1 MRRHAAEAFAMTAL
15 AFKSSA
21 PLTFGVELE
30 LMLVNTHDFNLA
42 PDADDLLRRIER
54 DAPEGELKPEI
65 TQSMVEI
72 NTSVHERYP
81 ELLAELRATRDVL
94 AGHARKMN
102 VAIAGGGT
110 HPFQKWSDRK
120 IYPTERFL
128 SVSEKYG
135 FLAKQ
140 FTVFGQHVHI
150 GCASADDA
158 IYLTHALARYV
169 PHFIALAASSP
180 FYQGVDTAFDS
191 SRLSIVNAFPLSGT
205 MPLVRSWSAFDEY
218 YQRML
223 GLGIVASMKDFYWDI
238 RPKPEYGT
246 VEVRVCDT
254 PLTVDRAA
262 QIAAFV
268 QALARWLWE
277 ERAVEITPDLYL
289 AHSYNRFQACRHG
302 FAGTL
307 VDAAT
312 GRARPL
318 AQDLRETLETLAPHA
333 QMLGSREAFAAL
345 AETLE
350 QGNDAAWLRR
360 TFAETGTLTDVVRRQ
375 AARWAAGA

>member
-1 MRRHAAEAFAMTAL
+1 MMTPHARCGMPEL
-15 AFKSSA
+15 AFKSSSA
-21 PLTFGVELE
+21 LTFGVELE
-30 LMLVNTHDFNLA
+30 LMLVNTRDFNLA

-54 DAPEGELKPEI
+54 DAPQGELKPEL

-72 NTSVHERYP
+72 NTSVHQRYGA
-81 ELLAELRATRDVL
+81 LLAELRSTRDVL

-102 VAIAGGGT
+102 VALAGGGT
-110 HPFQKWSDRK
+110 HPFQKWSERK
-120 IYPTERFL
+120 IYPNERFL

-158 IYLTHALARYV
+158 IYLTHALIRYV
-169 PHFIALAASSP
+169 PHLIALAASSP
-180 FYQGVDTAFDS
+180 YYQGVDTAFDS
-191 SRLSIVNAFPLSGT
+191 SRLSVVNAFPLSGT
-205 MPLVRSWSAFDEY
+205 MPLVRSWVEFNRY
-218 YQRML
+218 YDRMVD
-223 GLGIVASMKDFYWDI
+223 LGIVKSMKDFYWDI

-246 VEVRVCDT
+246 VEIRVCDT

-262 QIAAFV
+262 QVAAFA

-277 ERAVEITPDLYL
+277 ERPIEVDTDIYL

-302 FAGTL
+302 FSGTL
-307 VDAAT
+307 IDAAT

-318 AQDLRETLETLAPHA
+318 ADDLRDTLEALAPHA
-333 QMLGSREAFAAL
+333 QMLDSQAAL
-345 AETLE
+345 AALSELIE
-350 QGNDAAWLRR
+350 RGNHAAWLRR
-360 TFAETGTLTDVVRRQ
+360 AFAETGTLTDVVRRQ
-375 AARWAAGA
+375 SDLWVAAD

>member
-1 MRRHAAEAFAMTAL
+1 MPRGAPARLMAL

-21 PLTFGVELE
+21 PLTLGVELE
-30 LMLVNTHDFNLA
+30 LMLVNTRDFNLA

-54 DAPEGELKPEI
+54 DAPQGELKPEL

-72 NTSVHERYP
+72 NTSVHERYDR
-81 ELLAELRATRDVL
+81 LLAELRATRDVL

-102 VAIAGGGT
+102 VALAGGGT

-120 IYPTERFL
+120 IYPNERFR

-169 PHFIALAASSP
+169 PHLIALAASSP

-205 MPLVRSWSAFDEY
+205 MPPVRSWSEFNRY
-218 YQRML
+218 YDRMHK
-223 GLGIVASMKDFYWDI
+223 LGIVRSMKDFYWDI

-246 VEVRVCDT
+246 VEIRVCDT
-254 PLTVDRAA
+254 PLSVDRAA
-262 QIAAFV
+262 QIAAFA
-268 QALARWLWE
+268 QALARWLFE
-277 ERAVEITPDLYL
+277 ERPEDVVADIYL
-289 AHSYNRFQACRHG
+289 AHSHNRFQACRHG
-302 FAGTL
+302 FGGTL
-307 VDAAT
+307 IDATT
-312 GRARPL
+312 GRTRTIGE
-318 AQDLRETLETLAPHA
+318 DLRETLATLAPHA
-333 QMLGSREAFAAL
+333 QMLESQAAFTAL
-345 AETLE
+345 AETID
-350 QGNDAAWLRR
+350 QGNHAAWLREA
-360 TFAETGTLTDVVRRQ
+360 FAETGTLQDVVRRQ
-375 AARWAAGA
+375 SDLWAAAD

>member
-1 MRRHAAEAFAMTAL
+1 MPATDL
-15 AFKSSA
+15 AFMSSA

-30 LMLVNTHDFNLA
+30 LMLVNTRDFNLA

-54 DAPEGELKPEI
+54 DAPGGELKPEI

-72 NTSVHERYP
+72 NTSVHEHYAS
-81 ELLAELRATRDVL
+81 LVAELRATRDVL

-150 GCASADDA
+150 GCASGDDA
-158 IYLTHALARYV
+158 IYLNHALIRYV

-191 SRLSIVNAFPLSGT
+191 SRLSVVNAFPLSGT
-205 MPLVRSWSAFDEY
+205 MPLAQSWAEFNVYYERMRS
-218 YQRML
+218 
-223 GLGIVASMKDFYWDI
+223 LGIVGSMKDFYWDV

-246 VEVRVCDT
+246 VEIRVCDT
-254 PLTVDRAA
+254 PLRVERAA
-262 QIAAFV
+262 QIAAFA
-268 QALARWLWE
+268 QALARWLWQ
-277 ERAVEITPDLYL
+277 ERPLAVTPDLYL
-289 AHSYNRFQACRHG
+289 THSHNRFQACRHG
-302 FAGTL
+302 FGGTL
-307 VDAAT
+307 IDATT
-312 GRARPL
+312 GRSRAL
-318 AQDLRETLETLAPHA
+318 AEDLRETLDMLAPHA
-333 QMLGSREAFAAL
+333 RALGSQEAFAAL
-345 AETLE
+345 AAAIDE
-350 QGNDAAWLRR
+350 GNDAAWLRR
-360 TFAETGTLTDVVRRQ
+360 AFAETGTLTDVVRRQ
-375 AARWAAGA
+375 AAHWAGSAQP

>member
-1 MRRHAAEAFAMTAL
+1 MLEFKTSAA
-15 AFKSSA
+15 
-21 PLTFGVELE
+21 LTFGVELE
-30 LMLVNTHDFNLA
+30 LMLVNTRDWNLA
-42 PDADDLLRRIER
+42 PDADDLLRRTA
-54 DAPEGELKPEI
+54 DAEHGGELKPEL

-72 NTSVHERYP
+72 NSSVHTRYG
-81 ELLAELRATRDVL
+81 ELLAELRTTRDVL
-94 AGHARKMN
+94 ARHARKMN

-110 HPFQKWSDRK
+110 HPFQKWSERR

-140 FTVFGQHVHI
+140 FTVFGQHIHI
-150 GCASADDA
+150 GCASPDDA
-158 IYLTHALARYV
+158 VYLNLALIRYV
-169 PHFIALAASSP
+169 PHLIALAASSP

-205 MPLVRSWSAFDEY
+205 MPFVSSWSEFNAYFD
-218 YQRML
+218 RMHA
-223 GLGIVASMKDFYWDI
+223 LGIVKSMKDFYWDI

-246 VEVRVCDT
+246 VEIRVCDT

-262 QIAAFV
+262 QIAAFA

-277 ERAVEITPDLYL
+277 ERSIEVTPDTYL

-302 FAGTL
+302 FAGAL

-312 GRARPL
+312 GRTRTIGD
-318 AQDLRETLETLAPHA
+318 DLRETLATLAPHA
-333 QMLGSREAFAAL
+333 QMLESQPAFAAL
-345 AETLE
+345 AETIDE
-350 QGNDAAWLRR
+350 GNHAAWLRS
-360 TFAETGTLTDVVRRQ
+360 TFAETGTLQDVVRRQ
-375 AARWAAGA
+375 SELWAAAD

>member
-1 MRRHAAEAFAMTAL
+1 LAL
-15 AFKSSA
+15 PGA
-21 PLTFGVELE
+21 
-30 LMLVNTHDFNLA
+30 
-42 PDADDLLRRIER
+42 
-54 DAPEGELKPEI
+54 
-65 TQSMVEI
+65 
-72 NTSVHERYP
+72 
-81 ELLAELRATRDVL
+81 
-94 AGHARKMN
+94 
-102 VAIAGGGT
+102 GT

-120 IYPTERFL
+120 IYPNERFL

-158 IYLTHALARYV
+158 IYLTHALIRYV

-205 MPLVRSWSAFDEY
+205 MPLVRSWAEFNRY
-218 YQRML
+218 YHRML
-223 GLGIVASMKDFYWDI
+223 GLGIVKSMKDFYWDI

-246 VEVRVCDT
+246 VEIRVCDT

-262 QIAAFV
+262 QIAAFA

-277 ERAVEITPDLYL
+277 ERSIEITPDIYL

-302 FAGTL
+302 FAGML
-307 VDAAT
+307 VDAST
-312 GRARPL
+312 GRTRSL
-318 AQDLRETLETLAPHA
+318 SDDLSETLETLAPHA
-333 QMLGSREAFAAL
+333 AMLDSQPAFAAL
-345 AETLE
+345 AGMAER
-350 QGNDAAWLRR
+350 GNHAAWLRR
-360 TFAETGTLTDVVRRQ
+360 AYAETGTLPDVVRRQ
-375 AARWAAGA
+375 SELWAAAD

>member
-1 MRRHAAEAFAMTAL
+1 MPTLDFT
-15 AFKSSA
+15 SSDA
-21 PLTFGVELE
+21 LTFGVELE
-30 LMLVNTHDFNLA
+30 LQLVNTRDFNLA
-42 PDADDLLRRIER
+42 PDADDLLRRATRE
-54 DAPEGELKPEI
+54 APQGELKPEI

-72 NTSVHERYP
+72 NTSVHRRYP
-81 ELLAELRATRDVL
+81 ELLAELLATRDVL
-94 AGHARKMN
+94 AKHARKMN

-110 HPFQKWSDRK
+110 HPFQKWSERK

-158 IYLTHALARYV
+158 IYLNLALIRYV

-191 SRLSIVNAFPLSGT
+191 SRLSVVNAFPLSGT
-205 MPLVRSWSAFDEY
+205 MPFVKNWAEFNRYYDRMFD
-218 YQRML
+218 
-223 GLGIVASMKDFYWDI
+223 LGIVASMKDFYWDI

-246 VEVRVCDT
+246 VEVRVFDT

-268 QALARWLWE
+268 QALASWLWE
-277 ERAVEITPDLYL
+277 ARPEISPDIYL
-289 AHSYNRFQACRHG
+289 THSFNRFQACRHG

-307 VDAAT
+307 IDVTT
-312 GRARPL
+312 GASRPL
-318 AQDLRETLETLAPHA
+318 ADDLRETLDRLAPYA
-333 QMLGSREAFAAL
+333 ASLGSQDAL
-345 AETLE
+345 SALHTTLS
-350 QGNDAAWLRR
+350 QGNDATWLRAQ
-360 TFAETGTLTDVVRRQ
+360 FADTGTLTDVVRRQ
-375 AARWAAGA
+375 AAQWAG

>member
-1 MRRHAAEAFAMTAL
+1 MPEL
-15 AFKSSA
+15 AFTSSA

-30 LMLVNTHDFNLA
+30 LMLVNTRDFNLA
-42 PDADDLLRRIER
+42 PDADDLLRRATRE
-54 DAPEGELKPEI
+54 APGGELKPEI

-81 ELLAELRATRDVL
+81 ELLAELEGTRDVL
-94 AGHARKMN
+94 TGHARKMN

-140 FTVFGQHVHI
+140 FTVFGQHVHV

-158 IYLTHALARYV
+158 IYLSHALIRYV

-191 SRLSIVNAFPLSGT
+191 SRLSVVNAFPLSGT
-205 MPLVRSWSAFDEY
+205 MPLVRSWAEFNRY
-218 YQRML
+218 YDRMYD
-223 GLGIVASMKDFYWDI
+223 LGIVASMKDFYWDV

-254 PLTVDRAA
+254 PLTVARAA

-268 QALARWLWE
+268 QALARWLWD
-277 ERAVEITPDLYL
+277 ERAVDVTADLYL
-289 AHSYNRFQACRHG
+289 THSHNRFQACRHG

-307 VDAAT
+307 VDAAS

-318 AQDLRETLETLAPHA
+318 ADDLRETLERLAPHA
-333 QMLGSREAFAAL
+333 QTLGSQDAFTAL
-345 AETLE
+345 AACIE
-350 QGNDAAWLRR
+350 QGNDAAWLRQA
-360 TFAETGTLTDVVRRQ
+360 FAETQTLTDVVRRQ
-375 AARWAAGA
+375 SALWSGT

>member
-1 MRRHAAEAFAMTAL
+1 MTAL
-15 AFKSSA
+15 AFTSSA

-42 PDADDLLRRIER
+42 PDADDLLRRIAR

-180 FYQGVDTAFDS
+180 FYQGVDTSFDS
-191 SRLSIVNAFPLSGT
+191 SRLSVVNAFPLSGT
-205 MPLVRSWSAFDEY
+205 MPLVRSWSAFNEY

-223 GLGIVASMKDFYWDI
+223 DLGIIASMKDFYWDI

-268 QALARWLWE
+268 QALARRLWE
-277 ERAVEITPDLYL
+277 ERAVELTPDLYL

-307 VDAAT
+307 VDAAS

-318 AQDLRETLETLAPHA
+318 ADDLRETLETLGPHA
-333 QMLGSREAFAAL
+333 QMLGSQEAFAAL
-345 AETLE
+345 AATLE

-375 AARWAAGA
+375 AALWAAGGG

>member
-1 MRRHAAEAFAMTAL
+1 MAGL
-15 AFKSSA
+15 AFKSSSA
-21 PLTFGVELE
+21 LTFGVELE
-30 LMLVNTHDFNLA
+30 LMLVNMRDFNLA
-42 PDADDLLRRIER
+42 PDADDLLRRVTR
-54 DAPEGELKPEI
+54 DAPQGELKPEL

-72 NTSVHERYP
+72 NTSVHERYGR
-81 ELLAELRATRDVL
+81 LLAELRSTRDVL

-102 VAIAGGGT
+102 VALAGGGT

-120 IYPTERFL
+120 IYPNERFL

-158 IYLTHALARYV
+158 IYLTHALVRYV
-169 PHFIALAASSP
+169 PHLIALAASSP

-205 MPLVRSWSAFDEY
+205 MPLVRSWSEFERY
-218 YQRML
+218 YEKML
-223 GLGIVASMKDFYWDI
+223 GLGIIHSMKDFYWDI

-246 VEVRVCDT
+246 VEIRVCDT

-262 QIAAFV
+262 QIAAFA

-277 ERAVEITPDLYL
+277 ERSIEVTPDTYL

-302 FAGTL
+302 FAGAL

-312 GRARPL
+312 GRTRTIGD
-318 AQDLRETLETLAPHA
+318 DLRETLATLAPHA
-333 QMLGSREAFAAL
+333 QMLESQPAFAAL
-345 AETLE
+345 AETIDE
-350 QGNDAAWLRR
+350 GNHAAWLRS
-360 TFAETGTLTDVVRRQ
+360 TFAETGTLQDVVRRQ
-375 AARWAAGA
+375 SELWAAAD

>member
-1 MRRHAAEAFAMTAL
+1 MPAL
-15 AFKSSA
+15 EFRQSVA
-21 PLTFGVELE
+21 LTIGVELE
-30 LMLVNTHDFNLA
+30 LMLVNTRDFNLA
-42 PDADDLLRRIER
+42 PDADDLLRRATRE
-54 DAPEGELKPEI
+54 APGGELKPEI
-65 TQSMVEI
+65 TQSMIEI

-81 ELLAELRATRDVL
+81 ELLAELRGTRDVL
-94 AGHARKMN
+94 TGHARKMN

-150 GCASADDA
+150 GCASPDDA
-158 IYLTHALARYV
+158 IYLNHALIRYV

-205 MPLVRSWSAFDEY
+205 IPLVSSWAEFNRYYDRMFD
-218 YQRML
+218 
-223 GLGIVASMKDFYWDI
+223 LGIVASMKDFYWDV

-254 PLTVDRAA
+254 PLTVDLAA
-262 QIAAFV
+262 QIAAFA

-277 ERAVEITPDLYL
+277 ARPIDVTPDLYL
-289 AHSYNRFQACRHG
+289 THSHNRFQACRHG

-307 VDAAT
+307 IDARKGT
-312 GRARPL
+312 TRTIGD
-318 AQDLRETLETLAPHA
+318 DLRETLRELAPHA
-333 QMLGSREAFAAL
+333 QMLGSQDAFTAL
-345 AETLE
+345 QATVA
-350 QGNDAAWLRR
+350 QGNGAGWLRSVL
-360 TFAETGTLTDVVRRQ
+360 TETATLTDVVRRQ
-375 AARWAAGA
+375 AERWAA